1 MKKIKQIYD
10 LLQNLP
16 EKDIPIAVQ
25 LLDKRDFIGLKEL
38 VDSDVYI
45 VNNAKFKLSP
55 HYIDE
60 EPTLEYLNME
70 NKFNKLKD
78 LQYEVDKQA
87 EAFEPEVINNEDF
100 LDLYD

>member
-16 EKDIPIAVQ
+16 EKDIPIAVK

-45 VNNAKFKLSP
+45 VNNAKFKQKVVP
-55 HYIDE
+55 GDR
-60 EPTLEYLNME
+60 
-70 NKFNKLKD
+70 
-78 LQYEVDKQA
+78 
-87 EAFEPEVINNEDF
+87 
-100 LDLYD
+100 LDLECEIIKQKGPLGVAAVKATVNGKVACKGEISFMIR